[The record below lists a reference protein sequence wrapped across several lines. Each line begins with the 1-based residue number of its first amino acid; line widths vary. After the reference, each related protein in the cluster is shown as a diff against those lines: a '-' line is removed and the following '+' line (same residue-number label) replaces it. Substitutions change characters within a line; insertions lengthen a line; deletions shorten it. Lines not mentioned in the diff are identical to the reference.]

1 MQSAKS
7 KRARSL
13 SGDSECIVRPLLFTQ
28 DFFFGSISV
37 EHAKIGGGDD
47 AKIEER
53 DEDDPHVGG
62 HARRGLRGKS
72 DDG

>member
-13 SGDSECIVRPLLFTQ
+13 SEED
-28 DFFFGSISV
+28 
-37 EHAKIGGGDD
+37 AKIEGGDD
-47 AKIEER
+47 AEIEER

-62 HARRGLRGKS
+62 HARRGLGGKS